1 MINELSQLSAAMQK
15 ANIATVSWHRK
26 YLSIPNITQ
35 KNPCVRI
42 VIDDSRVLM
51 LESLSPEKGKQIRK
65 YGDNQGSFPAM
76 NLTPLYRINDQSI
89 REKIEKLLKGDSTDI
104 SLDLVKSWCV
114 INNWSDKFKK
124 KYSLD

>member
-76 NLTPLYRINDQSI
+76 NLTPLYRIKFLNGSAWIQNPATNI
-89 REKIEKLLKGDSTDI
+89 HIYRST
-104 SLDLVKSWCV
+104 ST
-114 INNWSDKFKK
+114 
-124 KYSLD
+124 